1 MSVTPKPISRL
12 RQSRTFSEEFK
23 RQKVQQIVDKLLT
36 ISDVTETYNVT
47 RTTVYRWLH
56 KYSSFHEKGISQV
69 VQLESEA
76 HKTKLLLQ
84 QVAELERSIGQ
95 KQLKIDYL
103 EKLVEVAGHEFNVD
117 LKKKF
122 DGPSS
127 NGSGNTKMTTLGK

>member
-1 MSVTPKPISRL
+1 
-12 RQSRTFSEEFK
+12 
-23 RQKVQQIVDKLLT
+23 
-36 ISDVTETYNVT
+36 
-47 RTTVYRWLH
+47 
-56 KYSSFHEKGISQV
+56 V